1 MTIVQLERRKPPIT
15 ISRSEKEALERL
27 ADIWSAKQPEV
38 ADELL
43 AELDRAEV
51 IPDAHMRTDVVRM
64 GSTVAYSTDTGEART
79 INLVYPAEADIAAGR
94 VSILTPIGAALIGL
108 SPGQSIEWRA
118 RDGRAHRLTVTHV
131 EQDSGHLAAS

>member
-1 MTIVQLERRKPPIT
+1 MTIVQLERRKPPIV
-15 ISRSEKEALERL
+15 ISRSERDALERL
-27 ADIWSAKQPEV
+27 ADAWSAKQPDV

-51 IPDAHMRTDVVRM
+51 VPDARMRGDIVRM
-64 GSTVAYSTDTGEART
+64 GSTVSYTTDSGEART
-79 INLVYPAEADIAAGR
+79 VALVYPAEADIAAGR

-108 SPGQSIEWRA
+108 SPGQSIEWQA

-131 EQDSGHLAAS
+131 EQDSGQLAAS